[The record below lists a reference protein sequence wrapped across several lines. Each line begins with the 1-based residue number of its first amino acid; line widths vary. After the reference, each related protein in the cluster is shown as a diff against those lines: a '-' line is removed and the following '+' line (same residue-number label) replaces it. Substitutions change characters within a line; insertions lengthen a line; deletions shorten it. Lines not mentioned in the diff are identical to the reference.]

1 MIVQK
6 LLPLGLAFI
15 MFALG
20 LNLKVQDFTRLL
32 RQPLAVGLGLFVQM
46 VLLPVMAFVLLL
58 LFPMRPAFAVGVMIL
73 AACPGGI
80 TSNMITHLA
89 RGDVALSV
97 TLTAITS
104 LAGMVTI
111 PLITGLALE
120 LFMGQTLTG
129 TLPVGQ
135 MAIKV
140 FVVASLP
147 LVLGMTLNH
156 LSPRLASGL
165 RRYVHPAS
173 IVIFIMIVIWAFLDQ
188 GRVMMENI
196 GEIGPVV
203 IALNVLIMALGFGL
217 AALAGLPHPQRVTIS
232 IEGGLQNGALG
243 IFVATALLQN
253 PAMMTPSITYAL
265 VMNASAAAF
274 IAWQLY
280 AARAGAG
287 VRQG

>member
-20 LNLKVQDFTRLL
+20 LTLKVQDFTRLL

-104 LAGMVTI
+104 LAGMATI

-120 LFMGQTLTG
+120 LFMDQRLNA

-147 LVLGMTLNH
+147 LVLGMLLHH
-156 LSPRLASGL
+156 LSPRLAAGL
-165 RRYVHPAS
+165 RACVHPAS
-173 IVIFIMIVIWAFLDQ
+173 IIIFVMIVIWAFLDQ
-188 GRVMMENI
+188 GRVMMANI

-217 AALAGLPHPQRVTIS
+217 AAMAGLAHPQRVTIA

-243 IFVATALLQN
+243 IFVATTLLQN

-265 VMNASAAAF
+265 VMNATAAAF

-280 AARAGAG
+280 VARAGAG
-287 VRQG
+287 AR